1 MIEDYYRPLIAH
13 DTAQTVDRFG
23 DSVTALSAG
32 VEFMGHIGKPSSA
45 AVERMGQRGVYVT
58 GRLYAPLSAPVGE
71 FSVIVEK
78 DTGAA
83 FQVVSEP
90 RDAARR
96 GHHIECDLT
105 EWRGG
110 VGNADREQ

>member
-1 MIEDYYRPLIAH
+1 MAIEDYYRSLEAH
-13 DTAQTVDRFG
+13 ETAQNVDQFG
-23 DSVTALSAG
+23 DAVTALSAG
-32 VEFMGHIGKPSSA
+32 VGFLGHIGKPSSA

-58 GRLYAPLSAPVGE
+58 GRLYMPLDAPVKE
-71 FSVIVEK
+71 FSVIVEP

-96 GHHIECDLT
+96 GHHLECDLT

-110 VGNADREQ
+110 VSVAD

>member
-1 MIEDYYRPLIAH
+1 M
-13 DTAQTVDRFG
+13 FG
-23 DSVTALSAG
+23 DVTSTLEPGGS
-32 VEFMGHIGKPSSA
+32 FLGHIGKPNSS
-45 AVERMGQRGVYVT
+45 VSMRMAQQGVDVK
-58 GRLYAPLSAPVGE
+58 GRLYAPVSAPVGE
-71 FSVIVEK
+71 FSIIVEP

-96 GHHIECDLT
+96 GHHIEADLV

-110 VGNADREQ
+110 VGVADSKQ

>member
-1 MIEDYYRPLIAH
+1 MAIEDYYRPLTAH
-13 DTAQTVDRFG
+13 MTTQTVDKFG
-23 DSVTALSAG
+23 DTVTTLSAG

-45 AVERMGQRGVYVT
+45 AAERMAKRGVFVT
-58 GRLYAPLSAPVGE
+58 GRLYAPVFSPVDE
-71 FSVIVEK
+71 FFVIVEK

-96 GHHIECDLT
+96 GHHIEADLT

-110 VGNADREQ
+110 VE